1 MWPAI
6 ASGKN
11 TIGTRTKE
19 LSELDPIGEDKM
31 IISEL
36 GLSPTSLKNEIAIIT
51 GAGGGIGYEAA
62 RALLWLGT
70 NVVIAEIDQ
79 PGGERAAHQLAEEF
93 EQGRVLFVHTDV
105 GDEESIKNLEK
116 ESLRKFG
123 KVDIVI
129 NNATIA
135 VLGMVKD
142 VPLEHWDASYRVNLR
157 GPVLMAKT
165 FCPI

>member
-93 EQGRVLFVHTDV
+93 EQGRVLFVNTDV
-105 GDEESIKNLEK
+105 GDEKTIKNSDK
-116 ESLRKFG
+116 E
-123 KVDIVI
+123 
-129 NNATIA
+129 
-135 VLGMVKD
+135 
-142 VPLEHWDASYRVNLR
+142 
-157 GPVLMAKT
+157 
-165 FCPI
+165 